1 MTEPEPKR
9 DLADSEAEFLVDAI
23 GEQYLDRL
31 QAGESP
37 DREAFVSAV
46 TEIADLLDE
55 HLALVEVLYEA
66 RLYPGVGPAPSRGG
80 ETGHPEF
87 G

>member
-1 MTEPEPKR
+1 MMEPERKR

-31 QAGESP
+31 QAGGNP
-37 DREAFVSAV
+37 DRAALVSAV
-46 TEIADLLDE
+46 PEIADLLDE
-55 HLALVEVLYEA
+55 HLALVEVLYET
-66 RLYPGVGPAPSRGG
+66 RLYPGVGQAPSRGI
-80 ETGHPEF
+80 ETGHPEL